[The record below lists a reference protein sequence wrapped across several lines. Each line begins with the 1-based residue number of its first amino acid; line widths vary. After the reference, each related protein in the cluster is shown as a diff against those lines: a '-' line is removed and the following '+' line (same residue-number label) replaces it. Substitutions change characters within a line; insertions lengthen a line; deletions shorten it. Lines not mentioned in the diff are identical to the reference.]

1 MLMKKGDFIW
11 ALIMIAMIGFIAAP
25 ATNKIFME
33 FTGEHPYVS
42 GFIKFSIL
50 ATMGELLAVRI
61 MKKDWSS
68 LPKGIPYRA
77 LVWGMLGMLIVLA
90 FEIYG
95 SGVISAQEKG
105 LLPRGGK
112 IVYAFTVSTLLN
124 TTFAPMLM
132 GTHKITDTYIDLV
145 YKNPGERPTLAVI
158 AETIDWKG
166 FLSFVI
172 MKTLPLFWIPAHTIT
187 FLLPPEYKVLFAASL
202 SLALGLILAFAK
214 SKPAIKA

>member
-1 MLMKKGDFIW
+1 MKKGDIIW
-11 ALIMIAMIGFIAAP
+11 GLLLSAVVFFIAAP
-25 ATNKIFME
+25 VTNRIFME
-33 FTGEHPYVS
+33 FTSANPFIS

-61 MKKDWSS
+61 SS
-68 LPKGIPYRA
+68 KGWDKLPKGIFYRA
-77 LVWGMLGMLIVLA
+77 IVWGLLGMLIVLA

-95 SGVISAQEKG
+95 SGVASAQSKG
-105 LLPRGGK
+105 LLPTGSG
-112 IVYAFTVSTLLN
+112 IIYAFLVSTLLN

-132 GTHKITDTYIDLV
+132 GTHKLTDTYIDLK
-145 YKNPGERPTLAVI
+145 YKNPGTNPTI
-158 AETIDWKG
+158 ANVAENIDWKG

-172 MKTLPLFWIPAHTIT
+172 FKTLPFFWIPAHTIT

-214 SKPAIKA
+214 NKSSKIS

>member
-1 MLMKKGDFIW
+1 MKKGDFIW
-11 ALIMIAMIGFIAAP
+11 AVIMIAIVGFIAAP
-25 ATNKIFME
+25 ATNKLFME
-33 FTGEHPYVS
+33 FTGKLPYIS

-61 MKKDWSS
+61 MKKDWVG

-77 LVWGMLGMLIVLA
+77 IIWGLLGMLIVLA

-95 SGVISAQEKG
+95 SGVASAQANG
-105 LLPRGGK
+105 LLPNGGRL
-112 IVYAFTVSTLLN
+112 VYAFLVSTLLN

-132 GTHKITDTYIDLV
+132 GTHKITDTYIDLI
-145 YKNPGERPTLAVI
+145 YKNQGTRPTIAAI
-158 AETIDWKG
+158 AEAIDWNG

-214 SKPAIKA
+214 SRPLARA

>member
-1 MLMKKGDFIW
+1 MKKGDIIW
-11 ALIMIAMIGFIAAP
+11 GLLLAAIVAFIAAP
-25 ATNKIFME
+25 VTNRIFME
-33 FTGEHPYVS
+33 FTSAHPFIS

-61 MKKDWSS
+61 SS
-68 LPKGIPYRA
+68 KGWGKLPKGIPYRA
-77 LVWGMLGMLIVLA
+77 IVWGLLGMLIVLA

-95 SGVISAQEKG
+95 SGVASAQSKG
-105 LLPRGGK
+105 LLPKGSG
-112 IVYAFTVSTLLN
+112 IIYAFLVSTLLN

-132 GTHKITDTYIDLV
+132 GTHKLTDTYIDLK
-145 YKNPGERPTLAVI
+145 YKNPGTNPTI
-158 AETIDWKG
+158 AMVADNIDWKG

-172 MKTLPLFWIPAHTIT
+172 FKTLPFFWIPAHTIT

-214 SKPAIKA
+214 NKSSKKS

>member
-1 MLMKKGDFIW
+1 MKKGDFLW
-11 ALIMIAMIGFIAAP
+11 VLIMITIIGFISTP

-33 FTGEHPYVS
+33 FTGEHPYIS

-61 MKKDWSS
+61 IKKDWNS

-77 LVWGMLGMLIVLA
+77 LVWGMLGMLIVIA

-95 SGVISAQEKG
+95 SGVASAQAKG
-105 LLPRGGK
+105 LLPKGGRL
-112 IVYAFTVSTLLN
+112 VYAFLVSTLLN
-124 TTFAPMLM
+124 STFAPMLM
-132 GTHKITDTYIDLV
+132 GTHKITDTYIDLI
-145 YKNPGERPTLAVI
+145 YKNQGNRPTI
-158 AETIDWKG
+158 AAITEAIDWNG
-166 FLSFVI
+166 FISFVI

-214 SKPAIKA
+214 SRPSVKPYS

>member
-1 MLMKKGDFIW
+1 MKKGDIIW
-11 ALIMIAMIGFIAAP
+11 ALIMIAIVGFIATP
-25 ATNKIFME
+25 ETNKIFME
-33 FTGEHPYVS
+33 FTGEHPYIS

-61 MKKDWSS
+61 IKKGWKD
-68 LPKGIPYRA
+68 LPKGVPYRA

-95 SGVISAQEKG
+95 SGVASAQTKG
-105 LLPRGGK
+105 LLPKGGK
-112 IVYAFTVSTLLN
+112 IIYALLVSTLLN

-132 GTHKITDTYIDLV
+132 GTHKITDTFIDLT
-145 YKNPGERPTLAVI
+145 YKNQGKTPSIAAI
-158 AETIDWKG
+158 AEVIDWKG

-214 SKPAIKA
+214 SRPSVKA

>member
-1 MLMKKGDFIW
+1 MKKGDIIW
-11 ALIMIAMIGFIAAP
+11 GLVLASIVIFIATP
-25 ATNKIFME
+25 GTNKIFMD
-33 FTGEHPYVS
+33 FTGNHPYIS

-61 MKKDWSS
+61 MKKDWVG

-77 LVWGMLGMLIVLA
+77 IIWGLLGMLIVLA

-95 SGVISAQEKG
+95 SGVASAQGKG
-105 LLPRGGK
+105 LLPQGGK
-112 IVYAFTVSTLLN
+112 IVYAVLVSTLLN

-132 GTHKITDTYIDLV
+132 GTHKITDTYIDLL
-145 YKNPGERPTLAVI
+145 YKTPEIRPTVAAI
-158 AETIDWKG
+158 AETIDWNG

-172 MKTLPLFWIPAHTIT
+172 LKTLPLFWIPAHTIT

-214 SKPAIKA
+214 SRSTAKA

>member
-1 MLMKKGDFIW
+1 MKKGDFIW
-11 ALIMIAMIGFIAAP
+11 VLIMITILGFIAAP
-25 ATNKIFME
+25 VTNQIFME
-33 FTGEHPYVS
+33 FTGEHPFIS

-61 MKKDWSS
+61 IKKDWNS
-68 LPKGIPYRA
+68 LPKGILYRA

-95 SGVISAQEKG
+95 SGVASAQAKG
-105 LLPRGGK
+105 LLPKGGK
-112 IVYAFTVSTLLN
+112 LVYSFLVSMLLN

-132 GTHKITDTYIDLV
+132 GTHKITDTYIDLI
-145 YKNPGERPTLAVI
+145 YKNQGSRPTIAAI

-214 SKPAIKA
+214 SRPLTKA